1 MIDAEHRVLAFAAFP
16 GANWQK
22 IWSTNP
28 LERINTEIKRRS
40 RMVGIFPNKPSAI
53 RLLGAILSGSHDEWK
68 ATELLY
74 LSEHSMSLLYASAIP
89 SHSRTHDRQP
99 TPRLNQHMPPLNGT
113 PHSFHGSS
121 ARRSRPLRCRSMLK
135 PRWSEPVRRTCSR
148 TAPPES
154 FYSCMAGAARRLCS

>member
-1 MIDAEHRVLAFAAFP
+1 MIDVEPKVLAFAAFP

-53 RLLGAILSGSHDEWK
+53 RLLGAILSDCHDEWQ
-68 ATELLY
+68 ATERRY
-74 LSEHSMSLLYASAIP
+74 LSEDSMSLLYASAIP

-99 TPRLNQHMPPLNGT
+99 TPRINQNMREL
-113 PHSFHGSS
+113 
-121 ARRSRPLRCRSMLK
+121 CR
-135 PRWSEPVRRTCSR
+135 
-148 TAPPES
+148 
-154 FYSCMAGAARRLCS
+154 